1 MWAIWHWMIISLG
14 ASRWVNLN
22 FSTCM
27 GITGKIKTPFERE
40 EWRKQD
46 RNAGLF
52 SFTYDSG
59 LGTLIRFTLKLL
71 RKLLRKKLK
80 IILYWR
86 LLSISFIKLYHFR
99 WIKIQ
104 SLPGLLFLR
113 AFLCKLLKAHH
124 VIVHNNVFT
133 ENDSACLIGF
143 CSHVWTEVPE

>member
-1 MWAIWHWMIISLG
+1 
-14 ASRWVNLN
+14 
-22 FSTCM
+22 M

-80 IILYWR
+80 IILY
-86 LLSISFIKLYHFR
+86 
-99 WIKIQ
+99 
-104 SLPGLLFLR
+104 
-113 AFLCKLLKAHH
+113 
-124 VIVHNNVFT
+124 
-133 ENDSACLIGF
+133 
-143 CSHVWTEVPE
+143 